1 MTLINNYLKKKG
13 WENRSIE
20 LLEHLMTL
28 YAVALMITGIVLI
41 LY

>member
-1 MTLINNYLKKKG
+1 MTILGNYLIKRG
-13 WENRSIE
+13 WDKQSVG